1 MRANLSR
8 PHPFAA
14 EWVGFL
20 YGRLASAGADSA
32 LVLMTGYEPVA
43 DERYINDPWSGARID
58 SQAIR
63 GAMQGV
69 LDRGQCGFHVR
80 MHHWPGRP
88 ILSRVDAEEIPSV
101 VTGLRRV
108 GLVHAHGIV
117 PLHQEECAPG
127 CGCLETTTRSRRIR
141 SPWSAFLSRSSA
153 ERAVNDERF
162 SRQSF
167 LGEHCQDAIER
178 AVVGVVGLGG
188 GGHVCSNSPTS
199 GS

>member
-1 MRANLSR
+1 MNIKARILRNLLQEVRANLSR

-117 PLHQEECAPG
+117 PLHQEECASWVWLPG
-127 CGCLETTTRSRRIR
+127 
-141 SPWSAFLSRSSA
+141 
-153 ERAVNDERF
+153 NDN
-162 SRQSF
+162 
-167 LGEHCQDAIER
+167 AIE
-178 AVVGVVGLGG
+178 ADSVSVVGFPIKVFGG
-188 GGHVCSNSPTS
+188 EGRE
-199 GS
+199 